1 MASDDS
7 RRNQVTTVGWLGTQ
21 GVGEAIERFAV
32 MAQTLV
38 RRRGL
43 DGDNRRRREKQS
55 KERKNDDGT
64 RALYGSQGSKEAN
77 SSTLLVP
84 ARSQGRHECVWNREE
99 GRWRCS

>member
-1 MASDDS
+1 M
-7 RRNQVTTVGWLGTQ
+7 TTVGWLGTQ

-55 KERKNDDGT
+55 KERKNGDG
-64 RALYGSQGSKEAN
+64 
-77 SSTLLVP
+77 V
-84 ARSQGRHECVWNREE
+84 
-99 GRWRCS
+99 